1 MTPRKIFAPSAGHG
15 KSNALALPAPAPTKY
30 AIISRMN
37 HPSNGPHPKKNNV
50 RHVTVGTQHAG
61 QRIDNFLHR
70 ELGATHGELPRSLIY
85 RILRT
90 GEVRINSQ
98 RAKPTTRLAAGD
110 EIRIPPLRQQAG
122 RDPNDPDA
130 PAVVPEQWLN
140 RAASLI
146 VFEDD
151 TLLVV
156 DKPAGLAVH
165 GGSNIPFGL
174 IDLMR
179 QHQGHPPLLELAHR
193 IDRDTSGLVVLA
205 KSLAA
210 LGALQNQFRPEG
222 QAEKTYLA
230 LVHGHWPDSL
240 ARIDAPLRKWQ
251 GEGEA
256 HRVLIDP
263 QGKPAITRFSI
274 LAANAHASLLKVG
287 LETGRTH
294 QIRVHT
300 AHAGHP
306 IIGDTKYG
314 ERALDKRLSSTA
326 MTRPNLML
334 HATALA
340 VRHPTSGA
348 SMRFTAAVPATWA
361 DWADALNLTIPG
373 EFMPP
378 KTQQSP

>member
-1 MTPRKIFAPSAGHG
+1 MNHTPNSPQPRKNS
-15 KSNALALPAPAPTKY
+15 
-30 AIISRMN
+30 
-37 HPSNGPHPKKNNV
+37 V
-50 RHVTVGTQHAG
+50 RRVTVDAQHAG
-61 QRIDNFLHR
+61 QRVDNFLHR
-70 ELGATHGELPRSLIY
+70 ILGATHGELPRSLIY

-110 EIRIPPLRQQAG
+110 EIRIPPLRHQPG

-130 PAVVPEQWLN
+130 QVTVPEFWLD
-140 RAASLI
+140 RAASMI
-146 VFEDD
+146 VHED
-151 TLLVV
+151 TELLVV
-156 DKPAGLAVH
+156 NKPGGLAVH

-179 QHQGHPPLLELAHR
+179 QHLKNPPLLELAHR

-210 LGALQNQFRPEG
+210 LGALQRQFRPEG
-222 QAEKTYLA
+222 RAEKTYLT
-230 LVHGHWPDSL
+230 LVHGHWPDSVT
-240 ARIDAPLRKWQ
+240 RIDAPLRKWQ

-263 QGKPAITRFSI
+263 QGKSAVTHFSI

-306 IIGDTKYG
+306 VIGDAKYG
-314 ERALDKRLSSTA
+314 DRALDKRLSTQASE
-326 MTRPNLML
+326 RPNLML
-334 HATALA
+334 HAAALSLH
-340 VRHPTSGA
+340 HPTGDTSL
-348 SMRFTAAVPATWA
+348 SLTAPVPETWN
-361 DWADALNLTIPG
+361 DWTDALNLALP
-373 EFMPP
+373 
-378 KTQQSP
+378 TQFTQPSPS